1 MVEGEGQ
8 QHGFQ
13 VRQAALSQ
21 QRGQPAG
28 RGHRHMPLQQLLRQ
42 LDVGAGGG
50 AEPRL
55 LLKELPAG
63 QHFHRVVDGAAQLLL
78 QAGENSSLA
87 SISTDNGGS
96 GVSQGSK
103 EAATSG

>member
-1 MVEGEGQ
+1 
-8 QHGFQ
+8 
-13 VRQAALSQ
+13 
-21 QRGQPAG
+21 
-28 RGHRHMPLQQLLRQ
+28 MPLQQLLRQ

-55 LLKELPAG
+55 LLRELPA
-63 QHFHRVVDGAAQLLL
+63 ASISTALSMALLNCSFRP
-78 QAGENSSLA
+78 EKNSSLA